1 MIEDAVTAIAR
12 ESLTKRVGRASDCD
26 EGNELDNRLKDGAR
40 HLVFDED
47 TNFTLL
53 DAAGGG
59 AVRLGGGGKGCGR
72 RGKWRGI
79 EGEQKQVEQKKE
91 LNVSDGG
98 VGARVAGV
106 DGLGGAGGTGGED
119 VAENCSY
126 PAARLQRIARIL
138 QLGF

>member
-1 MIEDAVTAIAR
+1 VIEDAVTAIAR
-12 ESLTKRVGRASDCD
+12 EALTTRVGRASDCD
-26 EGNELDNRLKDGAR
+26 EAQFVQDNELDNRLKDGAR

-59 AVRLGGGGKGCGR
+59 AVRLEGGGKGCGR

-91 LNVSDGG
+91 LNVRDGG
-98 VGARVAGV
+98 VGARVVGV
-106 DGLGGAGGTGGED
+106 DGLGGAGGTGEED
-119 VAENCSY
+119 C
-126 PAARLQRIARIL
+126 RLKRIARIL

>member
-1 MIEDAVTAIAR
+1 MIEDAVRAIAR

-53 DAAGGG
+53 DAAGGE
-59 AVRLGGGGKGCGR
+59 AVRLEGGGKGCGR

-79 EGEQKQVEQKKE
+79 EGEQKQSEQKKE
-91 LNVSDGG
+91 LDVRNGDRG
-98 VGARVAGV
+98 VGSRVEV
-106 DGLGGAGGTGGED
+106 IPSRVGADWPGGTGGTGGD
-119 VAENCSY
+119 D
-126 PAARLQRIARIL
+126 ARLQRIARIL